1 MWHLFTISDNLQRT
15 KNLDEEYTKLI
26 QEASQ
31 SAKTKAQESSFQRK
45 LNDVEDRVEEKV
57 PLSLVTSVEG
67 GGSALIEMASGMRD
81 EIDHFAGGC
90 TMLINALDAISTRQ
104 PTAALLAFKGVIN
117 LELKRRDNNQK
128 VLALKVQMK
137 SMMSALEP
145 LGSIPNSHV
154 APDGTTLEN
163 RFKPLVAQMCK
174 DVLECGNACDTYTKK
189 RLIAKVLKSYIYEK
203 HLAGFSER
211 FAERRREIMLAISAH
226 TTVVLTEVKDV
237 LNANSQL
244 MLQLFRRLDTPRER
258 DIRQSVDERGGPGAC
273 MKDDYKLKQ
282 LMRMEDG
289 AVVAGGDTEARTDL
303 AGLKR
308 ELQESLGDSL
318 EKNLTQFLGKLRAL
332 RDEVIGAIQN
342 VETSIH
348 REGDRVIADLTKGP
362 HERILDQDIHELW
375 REMHWRY
382 SVKAHHF
389 TFALRDHLIEKCHGM
404 HGKDHVHRPQSD
416 DAATEPTG
424 SEGEVSHANIP
435 QSDADGDRWAVEALT
450 MLTVQPISEALDDD
464 GTGFSEL
471 EVGDQQSCV
480 GCASHVLNSLLHW
493 LVYWGEGW
501 YASLVDYRTKIL
513 RTMQDMY
520 ATLDKVWPINRGVV
534 DEYLSSVAFRR
545 IELLMRGLD
554 LSRPLASA
562 DVLAKLRPYTQ
573 DEEAR
578 IEKALEPLNYEIGDN
593 DALDIVTGQGRIERY
608 IIPLLYLVLRRHL
621 KIIKKGAACLL
632 DQWQVDMAWST
643 LYQLVAAA
651 EDRAMVLNGTYRA
664 TLQER
669 WAIKIVNIRLWHD
682 LRWSSSPK
690 GNILRLYY
698 QTDVADETS
707 QVSDGQTTRTVEEEE
722 VVVDWEYDTSGYDV
736 PSDEIEPCHIT
747 DDGTEISTWTAP
759 CYLYGELKLEW
770 VYGLLSLK
778 LSIDKDGIV
787 SGSARSGFSNC
798 TIDGNR
804 TTDEDGAM
812 MLRFK
817 IVHHPVTWVSSL
829 LTPITWYYEGKYL
842 PATNSYAGVWRFD
855 QDSTVKH
862 ISILASTPA
871 DIFHFR
877 SIIEDDRT
885 AASLWQ
891 FARAAVLHRVRR
903 KMLSRKHGLERW
915 REMKQYVDLHMR
927 RVFSWTVSNGD
938 ALQPSAEMQE
948 DLDRSAYTLPPEDE
962 RLYLSIVASRPT
974 KPTYHCCKKA
984 IVGDRYACLQCVS
997 DGLRNQID
1005 LCSDCSN
1012 QTPNSGSFAHKGS
1025 HTLLRLHYHLH
1036 DKDKEQ
1042 VYDDASKALDA
1053 AKRLFSST
1061 NESAISRLFPYSSCS
1076 SDRWFRSAR
1085 STDILT
1091 CDICRPR
1098 KHDAHHVW
1106 ILVKKAAFHAELS
1119 SAVERLQENVETLS
1133 TRLAKLESIEDR
1145 LAKLESIESR
1155 MGALERMLG
1164 VALASRQ

>member
-1 MWHLFTISDNLQRT
+1 MTGINAVWALMATMQYDLSAVEAGVSAQFDRSTAQKLHCRECQQRCAWT
-15 KNLDEEYTKLI
+15 RKNDLDEEYTKLI

-31 SAKTKAQESSFQRK
+31 SAKVKAQKSSFQRK
-45 LNDVEDRVEEKV
+45 LNDAEDHLEDKV
-57 PLSLVTSVEG
+57 PLSLATSVEA

-90 TMLINALDAISTRQ
+90 TMLINALDTISTVH
-104 PTAALLAFKGVIN
+104 PFINAALLAFKGVIN

-128 VLALKVQMK
+128 VLALKVRMK

-145 LGSIPNSHV
+145 LGSIPDSHV

-163 RFKPLVAQMCK
+163 RFKPLVAQICK

-348 REGDRVIADLTKGP
+348 REGDRVITDLTKGP

-389 TFALRDHLIEKCHGM
+389 TFALRDHLIEKYHGM
-404 HGKDHVHRPQSD
+404 HGKDHVHRPRSD

-464 GTGFSEL
+464 GTGFISVA
-471 EVGDQQSCV
+471 EVNAFTSSRPKDW
-480 GCASHVLNSLLHW
+480 SLLHW

-501 YASLVDYRTKIL
+501 YASLVDYRNKIL

-520 ATLDKVWPINRGVV
+520 AMLDKLWPINRGVV
-534 DEYLSSVAFRR
+534 DEYLSSMAFRR

-554 LSRPLASA
+554 LSRTLASA

-573 DEEAR
+573 DEEDR

-593 DALDIVTGQGRIERY
+593 DALDIVTGQGRIER
-608 IIPLLYLVLRRHL
+608 LSNDL
-621 KIIKKGAACLL
+621 
-632 DQWQVDMAWST
+632 
-643 LYQLVAAA
+643 
-651 EDRAMVLNGTYRA
+651 
-664 TLQER
+664 
-669 WAIKIVNIRLWHD
+669 
-682 LRWSSSPK
+682 LRW
-690 GNILRLYY
+690 
-698 QTDVADETS
+698 
-707 QVSDGQTTRTVEEEE
+707 
-722 VVVDWEYDTSGYDV
+722 
-736 PSDEIEPCHIT
+736 
-747 DDGTEISTWTAP
+747 
-759 CYLYGELKLEW
+759 
-770 VYGLLSLK
+770 
-778 LSIDKDGIV
+778 
-787 SGSARSGFSNC
+787 
-798 TIDGNR
+798 
-804 TTDEDGAM
+804 
-812 MLRFK
+812 
-817 IVHHPVTWVSSL
+817 
-829 LTPITWYYEGKYL
+829 
-842 PATNSYAGVWRFD
+842 
-855 QDSTVKH
+855 
-862 ISILASTPA
+862 
-871 DIFHFR
+871 
-877 SIIEDDRT
+877 
-885 AASLWQ
+885 
-891 FARAAVLHRVRR
+891 
-903 KMLSRKHGLERW
+903 
-915 REMKQYVDLHMR
+915 
-927 RVFSWTVSNGD
+927 
-938 ALQPSAEMQE
+938 
-948 DLDRSAYTLPPEDE
+948 
-962 RLYLSIVASRPT
+962 
-974 KPTYHCCKKA
+974 
-984 IVGDRYACLQCVS
+984 
-997 DGLRNQID
+997 
-1005 LCSDCSN
+1005 
-1012 QTPNSGSFAHKGS
+1012 
-1025 HTLLRLHYHLH
+1025 
-1036 DKDKEQ
+1036 
-1042 VYDDASKALDA
+1042 
-1053 AKRLFSST
+1053 
-1061 NESAISRLFPYSSCS
+1061 
-1076 SDRWFRSAR
+1076 
-1085 STDILT
+1085 
-1091 CDICRPR
+1091 
-1098 KHDAHHVW
+1098 
-1106 ILVKKAAFHAELS
+1106 
-1119 SAVERLQENVETLS
+1119 
-1133 TRLAKLESIEDR
+1133 
-1145 LAKLESIESR
+1145 
-1155 MGALERMLG
+1155 
-1164 VALASRQ
+1164 